1 MKVLFGGNPVTLEGS
16 QVKVGDKMPN
26 ATLIQND
33 LTEKSLSEYK
43 GVKVIS
49 VVPSLDTGVCDIQ
62 TRTFNS
68 ELPEGVTVLT
78 ISNDLPF
85 AQARWCGAS
94 GIDNVITLSDYRD
107 SEFAKAFGTLIKEF
121 KLQTRA
127 VFVVDANDVL
137 VHVEYLDEVTSHPN
151 YDEVKEVIATL
162 L

>member
-1 MKVLFGGNPVTLEGS
+1 MKIKFAGNDMNLIGT
-16 QVKVGDKMPN
+16 QIKVGDKVEDVKLLN
-26 ATLIQND
+26 NNLEEVSILD
-33 LTEKSLSEYK
+33 YD

-68 ELPEGVTVLT
+68 ELPEGVSVLT

-94 GIDNVITLSDYRD
+94 GLDNVVTLSDYRD
-107 SEFAKAFGTLIKEF
+107 NNFGEAFGTLVKEL

-127 VFVVDANDVL
+127 VIVVDSNNNVVYTEFL
-137 VHVEYLDEVTSHPN
+137 EEITNHPD
-151 YDEVKEVIATL
+151 YEKVKEVVKSL
-162 L
+162 

>member
-1 MKVLFGGNPVTLEGS
+1 MKIKFAGNEMNLVGT
-16 QVKVGDKMPN
+16 QVKVGDKVKDVVLLN
-26 ATLIQND
+26 NGLEEVSILD
-33 LTEKSLSEYK
+33 FE

-78 ISNDLPF
+78 VSNDLPF

-94 GIDNVITLSDYRD
+94 GLDNVITLSDYRD
-107 SEFAKAFGTLIKEF
+107 NNFGEAFGTLVKEL

-127 VFVVDANDVL
+127 VFVVDSNNNVVYTEFL
-137 VHVEYLDEVTSHPN
+137 EEITNHPD
-151 YDEVKEVIATL
+151 YDKVKEAVNSL
-162 L
+162 